1 MFEDRESISIRQ
13 ADIQQQGVEGHR
25 LRIKQS
31 LSAGGGIR
39 LRIAFRFEQVVQGG
53 LNIRIIVYDQ
63 DFMMLEANQS

>member
-13 ADIQQQGVEGHR
+13 ADIQQHGVEGHR
-25 LRIKQS
+25 LRMEQS
-31 LSAGGGIR
+31 LSAGGGICSCV
-39 LRIAFRFEQVVQGG
+39 AFRCEEVVQGG